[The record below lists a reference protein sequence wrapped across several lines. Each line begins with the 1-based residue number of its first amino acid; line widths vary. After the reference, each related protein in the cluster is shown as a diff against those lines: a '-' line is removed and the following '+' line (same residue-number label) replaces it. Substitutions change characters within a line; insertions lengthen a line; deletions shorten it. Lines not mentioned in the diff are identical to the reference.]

1 MIYMKR
7 STILIADDPQMF
19 AQGLASLLEEEFE
32 LVGIVENGQALIEV
46 ANSLNP
52 EVIVVD
58 ISMPIL
64 NGFDAVRKLKQS
76 GSNAKIIFLTMH
88 ADSRLLAEAL
98 RCGGDGYV
106 LKQSAGEELANAI
119 RQVISGRNYVTK
131 DIQTKWQNRSPQHQG
146 EKQHLNLTPRQR
158 EVLQLLSAGLTMKEI
173 ASRLGISTRTAE
185 SHKYEMMEGLG
196 VGSTAELV
204 QYAIKLGI
212 TST

>member
-1 MIYMKR
+1 MKR
-7 STILIADDPQMF
+7 TTILIADDHKMF
-19 AQGLASLLEEEFE
+19 SEGLAGLLEEEFE
-32 LVGIVENGQALIEV
+32 LVGIVENGQALVEE
-46 ANSLNP
+46 ATRLEP

-58 ISMPIL
+58 ISMPKL
-64 NGFDAVRKLKQS
+64 NGFDAIRRLKQS
-76 GSNAKIIFLTMH
+76 GTTAKVIFLTMH
-88 ADSRLLAEAL
+88 ADSRLLAEAI
-98 RCGGDGYV
+98 RCGGVGYV
-106 LKQSAGEELANAI
+106 LKQSAGEDLVHAI
-119 RQVISGRNYVTK
+119 RQVIAGRNYFTP
-131 DIQTKWQNRSPQHQG
+131 DMQTELHPNLAHHES
-146 EKQHLNLTPRQR
+146 EKHLNLTPRQR

>member
-1 MIYMKR
+1 MKR
-7 STILIADDPQMF
+7 TTILIADDHKMF

-32 LVGIVENGQALIEV
+32 LVGIVENGKALIE
-46 ANSLNP
+46 AATRLEP

-64 NGFDAVRKLKQS
+64 NGFDAVRRLKQS
-76 GSNAKIIFLTMH
+76 GATAKVIFLTMH
-88 ADSRLLAEAL
+88 ADSRLLAEAI
-98 RCGGDGYV
+98 RCGGAGYV
-106 LKQSAGEELANAI
+106 LKQSAGEDLVHAI
-119 RQVISGRNYVTK
+119 REVIAGHNYVTPEVQSEL
-131 DIQTKWQNRSPQHQG
+131 QTNLAPHENK
-146 EKQHLNLTPRQR
+146 KHLNLTPRQR

>member
-1 MIYMKR
+1 MKR
-7 STILIADDPQMF
+7 TTILIADDHKMF

-32 LVGIVENGQALIEV
+32 LVGIVENGKALIE
-46 ANSLNP
+46 AATRLEP

-64 NGFDAVRKLKQS
+64 NGFDAVRRLKQS
-76 GSNAKIIFLTMH
+76 GTTAKVIFLTMH
-88 ADSRLLAEAL
+88 ADSRLLAEAI
-98 RCGGDGYV
+98 RCGGAGYV
-106 LKQSAGEELANAI
+106 LKQSAGEDLVHAI
-119 RQVISGRNYVTK
+119 REVIAGHNYVTPEVQSEL
-131 DIQTKWQNRSPQHQG
+131 QTNLAPHENK
-146 EKQHLNLTPRQR
+146 KHLNLTPRQR

>member
-1 MIYMKR
+1 MKR
-7 STILIADDPQMF
+7 TTILIADDHKMF
-19 AQGLASLLEEEFE
+19 AEGLASLLEEEFE
-32 LVGIVENGQALIEV
+32 LVGIVENGKALIE
-46 ANSLNP
+46 AATRLEP

-64 NGFDAVRKLKQS
+64 NGFDAVRRLKQS
-76 GSNAKIIFLTMH
+76 GTTAKVIFLTMH
-88 ADSRLLAEAL
+88 ADSRLLAEAI
-98 RCGGDGYV
+98 RCGGAGYV
-106 LKQSAGEELANAI
+106 LKQSAGEDLVHAI
-119 RQVISGRNYVTK
+119 REVIAGHNYVTPEVQSEL
-131 DIQTKWQNRSPQHQG
+131 QTNLAPHENK
-146 EKQHLNLTPRQR
+146 KHLNLTPRQR

>member
-1 MIYMKR
+1 MKR
-7 STILIADDPQMF
+7 TTILIADDHKMF
-19 AQGLASLLEEEFE
+19 AEGLASLLEEEFE
-32 LVGIVENGQALIEV
+32 LVGIVENGKALIE
-46 ANSLNP
+46 AATRLEP

-58 ISMPIL
+58 ISMPLL
-64 NGFDAVRKLKQS
+64 NGFDAVRRLKQS
-76 GSNAKIIFLTMH
+76 GATAKVIFLTMH
-88 ADSRLLAEAL
+88 ADSRLLAEAI
-98 RCGGDGYV
+98 RCGGAGYV
-106 LKQSAGEELANAI
+106 LKQSAGEDLVHAI
-119 RQVISGRNYVTK
+119 REVIAGHNYVTPEVQSEL
-131 DIQTKWQNRSPQHQG
+131 QTNLAPHENK
-146 EKQHLNLTPRQR
+146 KHLNLTPRQR

>member
-1 MIYMKR
+1 MKR
-7 STILIADDPQMF
+7 TTILIADDHKMF

-32 LVGIVENGQALIEV
+32 LVGIVENGKALIE
-46 ANSLNP
+46 AATLLEP

-64 NGFDAVRKLKQS
+64 NGFDAVRRLKQS
-76 GSNAKIIFLTMH
+76 GTTAKVIFLTMH
-88 ADSRLLAEAL
+88 ADSRLLAEAI
-98 RCGGDGYV
+98 RCGGAGYV
-106 LKQSAGEELANAI
+106 LKQSAGEDLVHAI
-119 RQVISGRNYVTK
+119 REVIAGHNYVTPEVQSEL
-131 DIQTKWQNRSPQHQG
+131 QTNLAPHENK
-146 EKQHLNLTPRQR
+146 KHLNLTPRQR

>member
-1 MIYMKR
+1 MKR
-7 STILIADDPQMF
+7 TTILIADDHKMF
-19 AQGLASLLEEEFE
+19 AEGLASLLEEEFE
-32 LVGIVENGQALIEV
+32 LVGIVENGKALIE
-46 ANSLNP
+46 AATRLEP

-64 NGFDAVRKLKQS
+64 NGFDAVRRLKQS
-76 GSNAKIIFLTMH
+76 GTTAKVIFLTMH
-88 ADSRLLAEAL
+88 ADSRLLAEAI
-98 RCGGDGYV
+98 RCGGAGYV
-106 LKQSAGEELANAI
+106 IKQSAGEDLVHALRE
-119 RQVISGRNYVTK
+119 VIAGHNYVTPEVQSEL
-131 DIQTKWQNRSPQHQG
+131 QTNLAPHENK
-146 EKQHLNLTPRQR
+146 KHLNLTPRQR

>member
-1 MIYMKR
+1 MKR
-7 STILIADDPQMF
+7 TTILIADDHKMF
-19 AQGLASLLEEEFE
+19 AEGLASLLEEEFE
-32 LVGIVENGQALIEV
+32 LVGIVENGKALIE
-46 ANSLNP
+46 AATRLEP

-64 NGFDAVRKLKQS
+64 NGFDAVRRLKQS
-76 GSNAKIIFLTMH
+76 GTTAKVIFLTMH
-88 ADSRLLAEAL
+88 ADSRLLAEAI
-98 RCGGDGYV
+98 RCGGAGYV
-106 LKQSAGEELANAI
+106 LKQSAGEDLVHAI
-119 RQVISGRNYVTK
+119 REVIAGHNYVTPEVQSEL
-131 DIQTKWQNRSPQHQG
+131 QTNLASHENK
-146 EKQHLNLTPRQR
+146 KHLNLTPRQR